1 MRLLLRPKWR
11 LWPLS
16 SFVGLTDLKTGVT
29 MALLFALLNK
39 VAGIYGLIAVLTG
52 AGGSFAQLSL
62 YIYSVIAL
70 LALTW
75 GLRAVKDVRLILC
88 FFFSL
93 THPPHRRIQDR
104 PSTLPTFLP
113 QTMSSQLPGP
123 SFSLLSGGSG
133 RLMMVDV
140 RQTHQ
145 HRGHDEN
152 SQCHPPSHSS
162 TTSGRRYG
170 HLEPRKRD
178 CCHRRP
184 HFLALQGN
192 ANSCIP
198 LPMSLNSLS
207 SSILPSSFILTRP
220 TFARGH
226 IVLSPSP
233 VLQTT
238 AHHTNQHLIW
248 PTMNLARMSIL
259 FRCAIPTTPHRPQVA
274 ITGASHPP
282 PRILPSRS
290 TSPTL
295 PFRLLPTLSV
305 HPAAIREGPRI
316 SVAVSQRG
324 TEDWI
329 FKRRLSLM
337 KMN

>member
-29 MALLFALLNK
+29 IALLFALLNK

-145 HRGHDEN
+145 HR
-152 SQCHPPSHSS
+152 
-162 TTSGRRYG
+162 
-170 HLEPRKRD
+170 
-178 CCHRRP
+178 RP
-184 HFLALQGN
+184 
-192 ANSCIP
+192 
-198 LPMSLNSLS
+198 
-207 SSILPSSFILTRP
+207 
-220 TFARGH
+220 
-226 IVLSPSP
+226 
-233 VLQTT
+233 
-238 AHHTNQHLIW
+238 
-248 PTMNLARMSIL
+248 
-259 FRCAIPTTPHRPQVA
+259 
-274 ITGASHPP
+274 
-282 PRILPSRS
+282 
-290 TSPTL
+290 
-295 PFRLLPTLSV
+295 
-305 HPAAIREGPRI
+305 
-316 SVAVSQRG
+316 
-324 TEDWI
+324 
-329 FKRRLSLM
+329 
-337 KMN
+337 